1 MGYLIIQT
9 STDSLST
16 AKTIAKEIV
25 DTNLSPCVH
34 IINAPNVIYKWEGK
48 TISTKEYIIQVKSN
62 DILKK
67 KTISIIKKLHNY
79 NNPEL
84 FSKKINLESDEYEK
98 WFIKEMGF

>member
-1 MGYLIIQT
+1 MTKIKIFDLKEQY
-9 STDSLST
+9 
-16 AKTIAKEIV
+16 KTIAKEIV

-34 IINAPNVIYKWEGK
+34 IINAPNVMYKWKGK

-62 DILKK
+62 HFVKE
-67 KTISIIKKLHNY
+67 KTISLIKKLHNY

-84 FSKKINLESDEYEK
+84 FSKKINLESNEYEK

>member
-34 IINAPNVIYKWEGK
+34 IINAPNVMYKWKGK

-62 DILKK
+62 HFVKE
-67 KTISIIKKLHNY
+67 KTISLIKKLHNY

-84 FSKKINLESDEYEK
+84 FSKKINLESNEYEK